1 MPILADG
8 SVTGVI
14 VPRYRGALYLD
25 LTPEKSDDRQFV
37 GPLDP
42 SKYQLGSYQGP
53 MPYQAPGP
61 DATHTTTIQGAAS
74 GLTPT
79 ASVAGTRPSDATIAA
94 TGGTRETVSG
104 RLAMARQDV
113 AGFSNDQIRKAVA
126 DISANQGAWN
136 DEPEV
141 RQAYLEE
148 ARKRGIAVDSTA
160 TSGAAANKLNA
171 PLNQQLTDGEIL
183 SMVSTGVLS
192 PGQAYQ
198 RLIDLGWEATL
209 AASRIRDEMP
219 AGATLDTGA
228 TTGGTRETA
237 SDRLIGIF
245 DRLRKGTIG
254 TTTAIELLESMG
266 MSITDAWALIADI
279 PIAGEETADI
289 PIAGGATSDPTSFQ
303 MVKGEYSTWVF
314 NTEDRDRMLA
324 DGWSVSGADPIS
336 AAARE
341 EQVIAAVEQQWKNDE
356 FGNDSGRI
364 IDTIQAVY
372 GSDRKT
378 AEGLYRK
385 HRERFP
391 IRDQGVLQRPESRF
405 SEFANYA
412 GIDLQRQG
420 PELNFGRRVGAQ
432 AAEVYGLGQGLGERL
447 ASVNPSGPQFQT
459 QGFGSY
465 LNTRG
470 GNLADSYAE
479 ARSLLQRLDAAGAV
493 GRSESELG
501 FGRRVSEKD
510 TH

>member
-1 MPILADG
+1 
-8 SVTGVI
+8 
-14 VPRYRGALYLD
+14 
-25 LTPEKSDDRQFV
+25 
-37 GPLDP
+37 
-42 SKYQLGSYQGP
+42 
-53 MPYQAPGP
+53 
-61 DATHTTTIQGAAS
+61 
-74 GLTPT
+74 
-79 ASVAGTRPSDATIAA
+79 
-94 TGGTRETVSG
+94 
-104 RLAMARQDV
+104 
-113 AGFSNDQIRKAVA
+113 
-126 DISANQGAWN
+126 
-136 DEPEV
+136 
-141 RQAYLEE
+141 
-148 ARKRGIAVDSTA
+148 
-160 TSGAAANKLNA
+160 
-171 PLNQQLTDGEIL
+171 
-183 SMVSTGVLS
+183 
-192 PGQAYQ
+192 
-198 RLIDLGWEATL
+198 
-209 AASRIRDEMP
+209 
-219 AGATLDTGA
+219 
-228 TTGGTRETA
+228 
-237 SDRLIGIF
+237 
-245 DRLRKGTIG
+245 
-254 TTTAIELLESMG
+254 
-266 MSITDAWALIADI
+266 
-279 PIAGEETADI
+279 
-289 PIAGGATSDPTSFQ
+289 

-510 TH
+510 ATKFLYEGISQERQRQLYGLGTRGQIGREGSEFLLRRLPGERDAFDAARLGGTATDLSFFDYIKRKYRLNFDPIAQPIP